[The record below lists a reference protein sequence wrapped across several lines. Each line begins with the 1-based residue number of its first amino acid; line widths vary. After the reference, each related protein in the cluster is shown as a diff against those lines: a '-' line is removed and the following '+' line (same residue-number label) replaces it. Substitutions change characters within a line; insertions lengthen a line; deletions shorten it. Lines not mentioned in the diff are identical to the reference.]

1 MDLVKKK
8 KTVVIYDIT
17 QSNKNMTGVSKKKH
31 DWSIYSTKKPWTNP
45 LDRGLEK
52 LKIVLG
58 KNQIEKIGEIREY

>member
-1 MDLVKKK
+1 
-8 KTVVIYDIT
+8 
-17 QSNKNMTGVSKKKH
+17 MTGVSKKKH

>member
-45 LDRGLEK
+45 LDWK
-52 LKIVLG
+52 LDSWFGEIKNRLG
-58 KNQIEKIGEIREY
+58 KKPN